1 MTRIKGLLM
10 KWLALA
16 VSVAMLWAIYAR
28 IDRGLL
34 LQRLTSLHI
43 GYFGLALFLFVPQ
56 ILVTS
61 LRWRF
66 MISCV
71 RPMSLWDSVRLV
83 MAGKAMNAIAPS
95 KLGEVSK
102 AYFLKREEGV
112 DIGQAVSVVV
122 LEKALDMGGLC
133 IALLFGVIF
142 APDNTPAVWLGA
154 LIAIGFLLGMG
165 LLLTLPIGVMGARL
179 TNWNPKL
186 GKIAKLLDGW
196 STVLSMW
203 KRRGGGLP
211 AILGLSV
218 LLWGLHVM
226 QIYLFFPSLGKW
238 MPLAPVLAYVPLSLL
253 VGLLPIT
260 IGGMGTRDSA
270 LIFLFSSYA
279 DPSIMA
285 GVGLLCSLRYWVDTL
300 LGVPFFHQYMSNTQ
314 YAAESSQR

>member
-1 MTRIKGLLM
+1 M
-10 KWLALA
+10 KWLPLA

-34 LQRLTSLHI
+34 LQRFISLHI
-43 GYFGLALFLFVPQ
+43 GCFGLALFLFIPQ

-102 AYFLKREEGV
+102 AYFLKREGGV

-142 APDNTPAVWLGA
+142 APDHTPAVWLGA
-154 LIAIGFLLGMG
+154 LIATASLLGVG
-165 LLLTLPIGVMGARL
+165 LLLTLPIGAMGVRL

-186 GKIAKLLDGW
+186 GKIAKLFDGW

-211 AILGLSV
+211 SILGLSV

-279 DPSIMA
+279 DPSLMA
-285 GVGLLCSLRYWVDTL
+285 GVGLLCSLRYWADTL
-300 LGVPFFHQYMSNTQ
+300 LGVPFFHQYMSSTQ
-314 YAAESSQR
+314 YAAESPRR